1 MIHLNKGK
9 PFPLGSSLTSQGINF
24 SLVATNAEYVE
35 ILLFEK
41 EDSISPKSIFKLDQ
55 THNKGPYWH
64 AEIKNLDEGCIYAFR
79 VKQKNNEI
87 NNNYEKKVLLDPC
100 SRGITGWGSYKR
112 ENALKKQENTNSCLK
127 SVVCDRKLFNFKDYP
142 RPKHSWEET
151 IIYELHIKAFTES
164 TDEDESCFKKFLK
177 KIPYLKELG
186 ITTIELLPIFCFDPT
201 DAPNGLKNFWGYSP
215 INWFTPHFEYLSNES
230 AEKNREEFRRFVEEC
245 HKADIEVIL
254 DVVYNHTCEGDSKG
268 PAISWKGI
276 DENLYYFIGKDKN
289 YQDVSGC
296 GNTIAANRGLVRKLI
311 IESLKCWA
319 SELGVDGFRFDLGIA
334 LSRGENLSPLDNPP
348 IFEDIECEPEL
359 IDIKFISEPWD
370 CGGLYKLGD
379 FPSKNTFTWNGHFRD
394 DLRRFWKGDK
404 DTAWNMSDK
413 IKGSPSIY
421 KEDNI
426 FPKSINFITSHDG
439 FTLKDLVTFN
449 RKHNFA
455 NREQNRDGDNH
466 NNSWNHGTEGPTTNL
481 LINDL
486 RKRQQKNLVLS
497 LLISKGVPMILM
509 GDEIG
514 RSQGGNNN
522 SWCQNNLLGWMNWE
536 HGQQDLELL
545 EYFKYVIKIRKKL
558 INIFNPSFFPNNQT
572 NENIPTYHWH
582 GTKLDSPD
590 WSSWSHT
597 VAFSINKDN
606 NNPLVWIG
614 LNAYSKSIDF
624 PLPKCKYNWLKVID
638 TSMSEIFEPLTINE
652 KFVSI
657 KSRSSLLIISEEVF
671 GAKNNLFKSGRR
683 ESNPHLQLGRLRF
696 YH

>member
-1 MIHLNKGK
+1 M
-9 PFPLGSSLTSQGINF
+9 
-24 SLVATNAEYVE
+24 
-35 ILLFEK
+35 
-41 EDSISPKSIFKLDQ
+41 
-55 THNKGPYWH
+55 
-64 AEIKNLDEGCIYAFR
+64 
-79 VKQKNNEI
+79 
-87 NNNYEKKVLLDPC
+87 
-100 SRGITGWGSYKR
+100 
-112 ENALKKQENTNSCLK
+112 
-127 SVVCDRKLFNFKDYP
+127 
-142 RPKHSWEET
+142 
-151 IIYELHIKAFTES
+151 
-164 TDEDESCFKKFLK
+164 
-177 KIPYLKELG
+177 
-186 ITTIELLPIFCFDPT
+186 
-201 DAPNGLKNFWGYSP
+201 
-215 INWFTPHFEYLSNES
+215 
-230 AEKNREEFRRFVEEC
+230 
-245 HKADIEVIL
+245 
-254 DVVYNHTCEGDSKG
+254 
-268 PAISWKGI
+268 
-276 DENLYYFIGKDKN
+276 
-289 YQDVSGC
+289 
-296 GNTIAANRGLVRKLI
+296 
-311 IESLKCWA
+311 
-319 SELGVDGFRFDLGIA
+319 
-334 LSRGENLSPLDNPP
+334 
-348 IFEDIECEPEL
+348 
-359 IDIKFISEPWD
+359 
-370 CGGLYKLGD
+370 
-379 FPSKNTFTWNGHFRD
+379 TWNGHFRD

-421 KEDNI
+421 GEDNI

-486 RKRQQKNLVLS
+486 RKRQQKNLILS

-522 SWCQNNLLGWMNWE
+522 SWCQNNLLGWMNWG

-572 NENIPTYHWH
+572 NKNIPTYHWH

-597 VAFSINKDN
+597 VAFSINKGIT
-606 NNPLVWIG
+606 NPLIWIG

-652 KFVSI
+652 KSVSI

-671 GAKNNLFKSGRR
+671 GAKNNLF
-683 ESNPHLQLGRLRF
+683 
-696 YH
+696 

>member
-1 MIHLNKGK
+1 MIHLNQGK
-9 PFPLGSSLTSQGINF
+9 PFPLGSSLTSQGVNF
-24 SLVATNAEYVE
+24 SLIATNAEYVE

-41 EDSISPKSIFKLDQ
+41 EDSISPKRIFKLDQ

-100 SRGITGWGSYKR
+100 SRGITGWESYKR
-112 ENALKKQENTNSCLK
+112 ENALKTQENTNSCLK

-164 TDEDESCFKKFLK
+164 TDKDESCFKKFLE

-186 ITTIELLPIFCFDPT
+186 ISTIELLPIFCFDPT

-254 DVVYNHTCEGDSKG
+254 DVVYNHTSEGDSKG

-334 LSRGENLSPLDNPP
+334 LSRGENLLPLDNPP

-404 DTAWNMSDK
+404 DTAWNMSDNCLLYT
-413 IKGSPSIY
+413 SPS
-421 KEDNI
+421 
-426 FPKSINFITSHDG
+426 P
-439 FTLKDLVTFN
+439 
-449 RKHNFA
+449 
-455 NREQNRDGDNH
+455 RDG
-466 NNSWNHGTEGPTTNL
+466 L
-481 LINDL
+481 LS
-486 RKRQQKNLVLS
+486 R
-497 LLISKGVPMILM
+497 M
-509 GDEIG
+509 
-514 RSQGGNNN
+514 
-522 SWCQNNLLGWMNWE
+522 
-536 HGQQDLELL
+536 
-545 EYFKYVIKIRKKL
+545 
-558 INIFNPSFFPNNQT
+558 PS
-572 NENIPTYHWH
+572 
-582 GTKLDSPD
+582 S
-590 WSSWSHT
+590 
-597 VAFSINKDN
+597 A
-606 NNPLVWIG
+606 
-614 LNAYSKSIDF
+614 
-624 PLPKCKYNWLKVID
+624 
-638 TSMSEIFEPLTINE
+638 
-652 KFVSI
+652 
-657 KSRSSLLIISEEVF
+657 
-671 GAKNNLFKSGRR
+671 
-683 ESNPHLQLGRLRF
+683 
-696 YH
+696 

>member
-9 PFPLGSSLTSQGINF
+9 PFPLGSSLTSQGVNF
-24 SLVATNAEYVE
+24 SLIATNAEYVE
-35 ILLFEK
+35 ILLFEN

-87 NNNYEKKVLLDPC
+87 NNNFEKKVLLDPC

-112 ENALKKQENTNSCLK
+112 ENALKTQENTNSCLK
-127 SVVCDRKLFNFKDYP
+127 SVVCDRKLFNFRDYP

-151 IIYELHIKAFTES
+151 IIYELHIKSFTES
-164 TDEDESCFKKFLK
+164 TNQDESCFKKFLK

-230 AEKNREEFRRFVEEC
+230 AGKNREEFRRFVEEC

-254 DVVYNHTCEGDSKG
+254 DVVYNHTSEGDSKG

-413 IKGSPSIY
+413 IKGTPSIY
-421 KEDNI
+421 KEGNI

-466 NNSWNHGTEGPTTNL
+466 NNSWNHGIEGPTTNL

-486 RKRQQKNLVLS
+486 RKRQQKNLILS

-536 HGQQDLELL
+536 QSQQDLELL

-558 INIFNPSFFPNNQT
+558 INIFNPSFFLSNQT
-572 NENIPTYHWH
+572 NENIPIYHWH

-597 VAFSINKDN
+597 VAFSINKGN
-606 NNPLVWIG
+606 TNPLVWIG
-614 LNAYSKSIDF
+614 LNAYSKGIDF

-638 TSMSEIFEPLTINE
+638 TSMSKISEPLTINE
-652 KFVSI
+652 KSVSI

-671 GAKNNLFKSGRR
+671 GTKNNLF
-683 ESNPHLQLGRLRF
+683 
-696 YH
+696 

>member
-1 MIHLNKGK
+1 MTHINRGK
-9 PFPLGSSLTSQGINF
+9 PFPLGSSLTSQGVNF

-35 ILLFEK
+35 ILLFE
-41 EDSISPKSIFKLDQ
+41 EEGSISPKVILKLDQ
-55 THNKGPYWH
+55 NHNTGPYWH
-64 AEIKNLDEGCIYAFR
+64 AEVKNLNEGCIYAFR
-79 VKQKNNEI
+79 VKQKNNAI

-112 ENALKKQENTNSCLK
+112 ENALKTKENTNSCLK
-127 SVVCDRKLFNFKDYP
+127 SVVCDRKLFNFKDFP

-151 IIYELHIKAFTES
+151 IIYELHIKSFTES
-164 TDEDESCFKKFLK
+164 TDKTESCFKKFLK

-186 ITTIELLPIFCFDPT
+186 ITSIELLPIFCFDPT
-201 DAPNGLKNFWGYSP
+201 DAPKGLENFWGYSP

-230 AEKNREEFRRFVEEC
+230 AENNREEFRRFVEEC

-413 IKGSPSIY
+413 IKGTTSIY

-486 RKRQQKNLVLS
+486 RKRQQKNLILS
-497 LLISKGVPMILM
+497 LFISKGVPMILM

-606 NNPLVWIG
+606 TSPLVWIG
-614 LNAYSKSIDF
+614 LNAYSKNIDF
-624 PLPKCKYNWLKVID
+624 PLPKSKYNWLKVID

-652 KFVSI
+652 NSVSI

-671 GAKNNLFKSGRR
+671 GAKNNLF
-683 ESNPHLQLGRLRF
+683 
-696 YH
+696 

>member
-1 MIHLNKGK
+1 MIHLNKGN
-9 PFPLGSSLTSQGINF
+9 PFPLGSSLTSQGVNF
-24 SLVATNAEYVE
+24 SLIATNAEYVE

-64 AEIKNLDEGCIYAFR
+64 AEINNLDEGCIYAFR

-112 ENALKKQENTNSCLK
+112 KNALKTYENTDSCLK

-142 RPKHSWEET
+142 RPNHSWEET
-151 IIYELHIKAFTES
+151 IIYELHINAFTES
-164 TDEDESCFKKFLK
+164 TDKDESCFKKFLK

-186 ITTIELLPIFCFDPT
+186 ITTIELLPIFCFDPN

-230 AEKNREEFRRFVEEC
+230 AKKNREEFRRFVEEC

-254 DVVYNHTCEGDSKG
+254 DVVYNHTSEGDSKG

-311 IESLKCWA
+311 VESLKCWA

-334 LSRGENLSPLDNPP
+334 LSRGENLLPLDNPP

-413 IKGSPSIY
+413 IMGTPSIY

-449 RKHNFA
+449 RKHNFS

-466 NNSWNHGTEGPTTNL
+466 NNSWNHGAEGPTSNS

-486 RKRQQKNLVLS
+486 RKRQQKNLILS

-522 SWCQNNLLGWMNWE
+522 SWCQNNLLGWMNWDN
-536 HGQQDLELL
+536 GQQDLELL

-558 INIFNPSFFPNNQT
+558 INIFNPSFLPNNQK

-597 VAFSINKDN
+597 VVFSINKGKT
-606 NNPLVWIG
+606 NPMVWVG

-624 PLPKCKYNWLKVID
+624 PLPKCKYNWFKVID
-638 TSMSEIFEPLTINE
+638 TSMPEIFEPSKINE
-652 KFVSI
+652 KYVSV
-657 KSRSSLLIISEEVF
+657 KSRSSLLIISEEIF
-671 GAKNNLFKSGRR
+671 GVKKNIF
-683 ESNPHLQLGRLRF
+683 
-696 YH
+696 

>member
-9 PFPLGSSLTSQGINF
+9 PFPLGSSLTSQGVNF
-24 SLVATNAEYVE
+24 SLIATNAEYVE

-112 ENALKKQENTNSCLK
+112 ENALKTQENTNSCLK

-164 TDEDESCFKKFLK
+164 TDKDESCFKKFLK

-201 DAPNGLKNFWGYSP
+201 DAPNGLENFWGYSP

-254 DVVYNHTCEGDSKG
+254 DVVYNHTSEGDSKG

-413 IKGSPSIY
+413 IKGTPSIY

-486 RKRQQKNLVLS
+486 RKRQQKNLILS

-606 NNPLVWIG
+606 TNPLVWIG

-652 KFVSI
+652 KSVSI

-671 GAKNNLFKSGRR
+671 GAKNNLF
-683 ESNPHLQLGRLRF
+683 
-696 YH
+696 

>member
-1 MIHLNKGK
+1 MHLNKGK
-9 PFPLGSSLTSQGINF
+9 PFPLGSSLTSQGVNF
-24 SLVATNAEYVE
+24 SLIAKNAEYVE
-35 ILLFEK
+35 ILLFED
-41 EDSISPKSIFKLDQ
+41 EDSISPKSIFKLDPA
-55 THNKGPYWH
+55 HKKGPYWH

-151 IIYELHIKAFTES
+151 IIYELHIKSFTES
-164 TDEDESCFKKFLK
+164 TDKTESCFKKFLK

-186 ITTIELLPIFCFDPT
+186 ITSIELLPIFCFDPT

-230 AEKNREEFRRFVEEC
+230 AEKNREEFRKLVEEC

-254 DVVYNHTCEGDSKG
+254 DVVYNHTSEGDYKG
-268 PAISWKGI
+268 PAICWKGI

-319 SELGVDGFRFDLGIA
+319 SEFGVDGFRFDLGIA

-359 IDIKFISEPWD
+359 VDIKFISEPWD

-413 IKGSPSIY
+413 IKGTPSIY
-421 KEDNI
+421 KEDTI
-426 FPKSINFITSHDG
+426 SPKSINFITSHDG

-455 NREQNRDGDNH
+455 NGEQNRDGDNH

-486 RKRQQKNLVLS
+486 RKRQQKNLILS

-536 HGQQDLELL
+536 HVQQDFELL

-558 INIFNPSFFPNNQT
+558 INIFNPSFILNNQT

-597 VAFSINKDN
+597 VAFSINQDN
-606 NNPLVWIG
+606 TSPLVWIG

-652 KFVSI
+652 KSVSI

-671 GAKNNLFKSGRR
+671 GAKNNLF
-683 ESNPHLQLGRLRF
+683 
-696 YH
+696 

>member
-1 MIHLNKGK
+1 M
-9 PFPLGSSLTSQGINF
+9 
-24 SLVATNAEYVE
+24 
-35 ILLFEK
+35 FEK
-41 EDSISPKSIFKLDQ
+41 EDSISPKNIFKLD
-55 THNKGPYWH
+55 HNHNTGPYWH
-64 AEIKNLDEGCIYAFR
+64 AEIENLNEGCIYAFR
-79 VKQKNNEI
+79 INQKNNGI

-100 SRGITGWGSYKR
+100 SRGITGWGIYKR
-112 ENALKKQENTNSCLK
+112 ENALNTNDNTNSCLK
-127 SVVCDRKLFNFKDYP
+127 SVVCDRKLFNFEDYP

-151 IIYELHIKAFTES
+151 IIYELHIRAFTES
-164 TDEDESCFKKFLK
+164 TDKDKSCFKKFLK

-186 ITTIELLPIFCFDPT
+186 ITTIELLPVFCFDPT
-201 DAPNGLKNFWGYSP
+201 DAPNGLENFWGYSP

-230 AEKNREEFRRFVEEC
+230 AEKNREEFRRLVEEC

-254 DVVYNHTCEGDSKG
+254 DVVYNHTSEGDSQG
-268 PAISWKGI
+268 PVISWKGI

-379 FPSKNTFTWNGHFRD
+379 FPSKTTFTWNGHFRD

-413 IKGSPSIY
+413 IKGTPSMY

-466 NNSWNHGTEGPTTNL
+466 NNSWNHGTEGPTKNL

-486 RKRQQKNLVLS
+486 RKRQQRNLILS

-522 SWCQNNLLGWMNWE
+522 SWCQNNLLGWMNWD
-536 HGQQDLELL
+536 HDQQDLELL
-545 EYFKYVIKIRKKL
+545 EYSKYVIKIRKKL
-558 INIFNPSFFPNNQT
+558 INIFNPSFLPNNQ
-572 NENIPTYHWH
+572 NQKNIPIYHWH

-597 VAFSINKDN
+597 VAFSINKGKT
-606 NNPLVWIG
+606 NPLVWIG

-638 TSMSEIFEPLTINE
+638 TSAPEIFEPLTINE
-652 KFVSI
+652 KSVSI

-671 GAKNNLFKSGRR
+671 GAKNNIF
-683 ESNPHLQLGRLRF
+683 
-696 YH
+696 

>member
-164 TDEDESCFKKFLK
+164 TDKDESCFKKFLK

-201 DAPNGLKNFWGYSP
+201 DAPNGLENFWGYSP

-254 DVVYNHTCEGDSKG
+254 DVVYNHTSEGDSKG

-359 IDIKFISEPWD
+359 IDIKLISEPWD

-413 IKGSPSIY
+413 IKGTPSIY

-486 RKRQQKNLVLS
+486 RKRQQKNLILS

-597 VAFSINKDN
+597 VAFSINKGN
-606 NNPLVWIG
+606 TNPLVWIG

-652 KFVSI
+652 KSVSI

-671 GAKNNLFKSGRR
+671 GAKNNLF
-683 ESNPHLQLGRLRF
+683 
-696 YH
+696 

>member
-1 MIHLNKGK
+1 MTHINKGK
-9 PFPLGSSLTSQGINF
+9 PFPLGSSLTSQGVNF
-24 SLVATNAEYVE
+24 SLIATNAEYVE

-41 EDSISPKSIFKLDQ
+41 EDSICPKNILKLDRK
-55 THNKGPYWH
+55 HNTGPYWH
-64 AEIKNLDEGCIYAFR
+64 AEIRNLNEGCIYAFR
-79 VKQKNNEI
+79 IKQKNNGI

-112 ENALKKQENTNSCLK
+112 ENALEKHENTNSCLK

-164 TDEDESCFKKFLK
+164 TDKDESCFKRFLK

-186 ITTIELLPIFCFDPT
+186 ITTIELLPIFSFDPT
-201 DAPNGLKNFWGYSP
+201 DAPDGLENFWGYSP

-230 AEKNREEFRRFVEEC
+230 AEKNREEFRKLVEEC
-245 HKADIEVIL
+245 HNAEIEVIL
-254 DVVYNHTCEGDSKG
+254 DVVYNHTSEGDSQG

-319 SELGVDGFRFDLGIA
+319 NELGVDGFRFDLGIA
-334 LSRGENLSPLDNPP
+334 LSRGENLLPLDNPP

-359 IDIKFISEPWD
+359 IDIKLISEPWD
-370 CGGLYKLGD
+370 CGGLYKLGN
-379 FPSKNTFTWNGHFRD
+379 FPSRNTFTWNGHFRD

-421 KEDNI
+421 KQDNI

-455 NREQNRDGDNH
+455 NKEQNKDGDNH
-466 NNSWNHGTEGPTTNL
+466 NNSWNHGIEGPTTNSF
-481 LINDL
+481 INDL
-486 RKRQQKNLVLS
+486 RKRQQKNLLLS
-497 LLISKGVPMILM
+497 LLISKGVPMLLM

-522 SWCQNNLLGWMNWE
+522 SWCQNTLLGWMNWD
-536 HGQQDLELL
+536 HNQQDLELL
-545 EYFKYVIKIRKKL
+545 NYLKYVIKIRKKL
-558 INIFNPSFFPNNQT
+558 IKIFNPLFLPNNQ
-572 NENIPTYHWH
+572 NHEDIPRYHWH

-597 VAFSINKDN
+597 VAFSINKGKT
-606 NNPLVWIG
+606 NPLVWIG

-638 TSMSEIFEPLTINE
+638 TSMSEIFEPQTVNE
-652 KFVSI
+652 KTVLI
-657 KSRSSLLIISEEVF
+657 KSRSSLLIISEELF
-671 GAKNNLFKSGRR
+671 GGRKNIF
-683 ESNPHLQLGRLRF
+683 
-696 YH
+696 

>member
-9 PFPLGSSLTSQGINF
+9 PFPLGSSLTSQGVNF
-24 SLVATNAEYVE
+24 SLIATNAEYVE

-112 ENALKKQENTNSCLK
+112 ENALKNQENTNSCLK

-164 TDEDESCFKKFLK
+164 TDKDESCFKKFLK

-201 DAPNGLKNFWGYSP
+201 DAPNGLENFWGYSP

-334 LSRGENLSPLDNPP
+334 LSRGENLSPLENPP

-359 IDIKFISEPWD
+359 IDIKLISEPWD

-413 IKGSPSIY
+413 IKGTPSIY

-486 RKRQQKNLVLS
+486 RKRQQKNLILS

-606 NNPLVWIG
+606 TNPLVWIG

-652 KFVSI
+652 KSVSI

-671 GAKNNLFKSGRR
+671 GAKNNLF
-683 ESNPHLQLGRLRF
+683 
-696 YH
+696 

>member
-1 MIHLNKGK
+1 VTHINKGK
-9 PFPLGSSLTSQGINF
+9 PFPLGSSLTSQGVNF
-24 SLVATNAEYVE
+24 SLIATNAEYVE

-41 EDSISPKSIFKLDQ
+41 EDSIFPKTIFKLDQ
-55 THNKGPYWH
+55 SHNTGPYWH
-64 AEIKNLDEGCIYAFR
+64 VEIKNLNEGCIYAFR
-79 VKQKNNEI
+79 IKQKNNEI

-100 SRGITGWGSYKR
+100 ARGITGWGSYER
-112 ENALKKQENTNSCLK
+112 ENALKTQENTNSCLK

-151 IIYELHIKAFTES
+151 IIYELHIKSFTES
-164 TDEDESCFKKFLK
+164 TDKNESCCKKFLK

-201 DAPNGLKNFWGYSP
+201 DAPNGLENFWGYSP

-230 AEKNREEFRRFVEEC
+230 AEKNREEFRKLVEEC

-254 DVVYNHTCEGDSKG
+254 DVVYNHTSEGDSQG

-319 SELGVDGFRFDLGIA
+319 SEFGVDGFRFDLGIA
-334 LSRGENLSPLDNPP
+334 LSRGENLSPLENPP

-486 RKRQQKNLVLS
+486 RKRQQKNLILS

-558 INIFNPSFFPNNQT
+558 INIFNPASFLNKQT
-572 NENIPTYHWH
+572 NENIPKYHWH

-597 VAFSINKDN
+597 VAFSINKGN
-606 NNPLVWIG
+606 TNPLVWIG
-614 LNAYSKSIDF
+614 FNAYSKSIDF
-624 PLPKCKYNWLKVID
+624 HLPKCKYNWLKVID
-638 TSMSEIFEPLTINE
+638 TNMLGIFEPLTINE
-652 KFVSI
+652 KSVSI

-671 GAKNNLFKSGRR
+671 GAKK
-683 ESNPHLQLGRLRF
+683 
-696 YH
+696 

>member
-1 MIHLNKGK
+1 MIQLNKGK
-9 PFPLGSSLTSQGINF
+9 PFPLGSSLTSQGVNF
-24 SLVATNAEYVE
+24 SLIATNAEYIE

-87 NNNYEKKVLLDPC
+87 NNNYEQKVLLDPC

-112 ENALKKQENTNSCLK
+112 ENALKTQENTNSCLK

-164 TDEDESCFKKFLK
+164 TDKDESCFKKFLK

-201 DAPNGLKNFWGYSP
+201 DAPNGLDNFWGYSP

-230 AEKNREEFRRFVEEC
+230 AKKNREEFRKLVEEC

-254 DVVYNHTCEGDSKG
+254 DVVYNHTSEGDSKG

-319 SELGVDGFRFDLGIA
+319 NEFGVDGFRFDLGIA

-359 IDIKFISEPWD
+359 VDIKFISEPWD

-413 IKGSPSIY
+413 IKGTPSIY

-439 FTLKDLVTFN
+439 FTLRDLVTFN

-486 RKRQQKNLVLS
+486 RKRQQKNLILS
-497 LLISKGVPMILM
+497 LLISRGVPMILM

-536 HGQQDLELL
+536 EYQQDLELF

-558 INIFNPSFFPNNQT
+558 INIFNPSFFSNNQT
-572 NENIPTYHWH
+572 NENFPTYHWH

-597 VAFSINKDN
+597 VAFSINKGN
-606 NNPLVWIG
+606 TNPLVWIG
-614 LNAYSKSIDF
+614 LNAYSKTIDF

-638 TSMSEIFEPLTINE
+638 TSMPKIFKPLTINE
-652 KFVSI
+652 KSVSI

-671 GAKNNLFKSGRR
+671 GAKNNIS
-683 ESNPHLQLGRLRF
+683 
-696 YH
+696 

>member
-1 MIHLNKGK
+1 MNHIYKGK
-9 PFPLGSSLTSQGINF
+9 PFPLGSSLTSKGVNF

-35 ILLFEK
+35 ILLFES
-41 EDSISPKSIFKLDQ
+41 EDSVSPKTILQLD
-55 THNKGPYWH
+55 HNNNTGPYWH
-64 AEIKNLDEGCIYAFR
+64 AEISNLKEGCIYAFR
-79 VKQKNNEI
+79 VKQKNNGV

-100 SRGITGWGSYKR
+100 SRGITGWGSYIR
-112 ENALKKQENTNSCLK
+112 ENALKSHENTNSCLK
-127 SVVCDRKLFNFKDYP
+127 SVVCNRKLFNFKDFP

-164 TDEDESCFKKFLK
+164 TDEKESCFRKFLK

-201 DAPNGLKNFWGYSP
+201 DAPNGLENFWGYSP

-230 AEKNREEFRRFVEEC
+230 AEDNREEFRKLVEEC

-254 DVVYNHTCEGDSKG
+254 DVVFNHTSEGDSQG

-319 SELGVDGFRFDLGIA
+319 SEFGVDGFRFDLGIA

-348 IFEDIECEPEL
+348 IFDDIECEPEL
-359 IDIKFISEPWD
+359 IDIKLISEPWD
-370 CGGLYKLGD
+370 CGGLYKLSD
-379 FPSKNTFTWNGHFRD
+379 FTSKKTFKSNGQYRD
-394 DLRRFWKGDK
+394 DLRRFCKGDK
-404 DTAWNMSDK
+404 NTDWTMSDK
-413 IKGSPSIY
+413 IKGSKSIY

-439 FTLKDLVTFN
+439 YTLKDLVTFN

-455 NREQNRDGDNH
+455 NKEQNRDGDNH
-466 NNSWNHGTEGPTTNL
+466 NNSWNHGIEGPTTNSS
-481 LINDL
+481 INDL
-486 RKRQQKNLVLS
+486 RKRQQKNLLLS
-497 LLISKGVPMILM
+497 LLISRGVPMLLM

-536 HGQQDLELL
+536 HSHQDLELL
-545 EYFKYVIKIRKKL
+545 NYLKYVIKIRKKL
-558 INIFNPSFFPNNQT
+558 INIFNPSILSTHKNHDDNPK
-572 NENIPTYHWH
+572 YYWH

-597 VAFSINKDN
+597 VAFSINKGN
-606 NNPLVWIG
+606 TNPLVWIG

-624 PLPKCKYNWLKVID
+624 HLPKCKYNWLKVID
-638 TSMSEIFEPLTINE
+638 TSMPEIFEPLTINE
-652 KFVSI
+652 KSVSI
-657 KSRSSLLIISEEVF
+657 KSRSSLLIISEKVF
-671 GAKNNLFKSGRR
+671 
-683 ESNPHLQLGRLRF
+683 
-696 YH
+696 

>member
-9 PFPLGSSLTSQGINF
+9 PFPLGSSLTSQGVNF
-24 SLVATNAEYVE
+24 SLIATNAEYVE

-41 EDSISPKSIFKLDQ
+41 EDSISPKSIFKLNQ

-64 AEIKNLDEGCIYAFR
+64 AEIKNLEEGSTYAFR

-112 ENALKKQENTNSCLK
+112 ENALKTQENTNSCLK

-164 TDEDESCFKKFLK
+164 TDKDESCFKKFLK

-245 HKADIEVIL
+245 HKANIEVIL
-254 DVVYNHTCEGDSKG
+254 DVVYNHTSEGDSKG

-394 DLRRFWKGDK
+394 DLRKFWKGDK

-413 IKGSPSIY
+413 IKGTPSVY

-466 NNSWNHGTEGPTTNL
+466 NNSWNHGIEGPTSNL

-486 RKRQQKNLVLS
+486 RKRQQKNLILS

-522 SWCQNNLLGWMNWE
+522 SWCQNNSLGWMNWE

-545 EYFKYVIKIRKKL
+545 EYFKYVIRIRKKL
-558 INIFNPSFFPNNQT
+558 INIFNPSFFPNNQS
-572 NENIPTYHWH
+572 NENIPRYHWH
-582 GTKLDSPD
+582 GTKLDMPD

-597 VAFSINKDN
+597 VAFSINKGKT
-606 NNPLVWIG
+606 NPLVWIG

-624 PLPKCKYNWLKVID
+624 SLPKCKHNWLKVID
-638 TSMSEIFEPLTINE
+638 TSMSEIFKPLTINE
-652 KFVSI
+652 KSVSI

-671 GAKNNLFKSGRR
+671 GAKNNIF
-683 ESNPHLQLGRLRF
+683 
-696 YH
+696 

>member
-1 MIHLNKGK
+1 MTHINKGN
-9 PFPLGSSLTSQGINF
+9 PFPLGSSLTTRGVNF

-41 EDSISPKSIFKLDQ
+41 EDSISPKTILRLDQ
-55 THNKGPYWH
+55 NHNNTGPYWH
-64 AEIKNLDEGCIYAFR
+64 AEISNLNEGCIYAFR
-79 VKQKNNEI
+79 VKQKNNGI

-100 SRGITGWGSYKR
+100 SRGITGWASYKR
-112 ENALKKQENTNSCLK
+112 ENASKTHENTNSCLK

-164 TDEDESCFKKFLK
+164 TDKDESSFKKFLK

-201 DAPNGLKNFWGYSP
+201 DAPNGLGNFWGYSP

-230 AEKNREEFRRFVEEC
+230 PEKNREEFRKLVEEC

-254 DVVYNHTCEGDSKG
+254 DVVYNHTSEGDSKG
-268 PAISWKGI
+268 PVISWKGI
-276 DENLYYFIGKDKN
+276 DENLYYFIGKDKI

-319 SELGVDGFRFDLGIA
+319 TELGVDGFRFDLGIA

-359 IDIKFISEPWD
+359 IDIKLISEPWD
-370 CGGLYKLGD
+370 CGGLYKLGN

-421 KEDNI
+421 KESNI

-439 FTLKDLVTFN
+439 FTLKDLVSYN

-455 NREQNRDGDNH
+455 NNEQNKDGDNH
-466 NNSWNHGTEGPTTNL
+466 NNSWNHGIEGPTRNL
-481 LINDL
+481 FINDL
-486 RKRQQKNLVLS
+486 RKRQQKNLLLS
-497 LLISKGVPMILM
+497 LLISRGVPMVLM

-522 SWCQNNLLGWMNWE
+522 TWCQNNLLGWMNWDNSK
-536 HGQQDLELL
+536 QDLELL
-545 EYFKYVIKIRKKL
+545 NYFKYVIHIRKQL
-558 INIFNPSFFPNNQT
+558 INIFNPSLLSNNQDT
-572 NENIPTYHWH
+572 GNMPRYHWH

-597 VAFSINKDN
+597 VAFSINKGET
-606 NNPLVWIG
+606 NPLIWIG
-614 LNAYSKSIDF
+614 LNAYSKSIEF

-638 TSMSEIFEPLTINE
+638 TSMSEIFEPLTVNE
-652 KFVSI
+652 KSI
-657 KSRSSLLIISEEVF
+657 LINNRSSILIVSEEVF
-671 GAKNNLFKSGRR
+671 GGKNKIF
-683 ESNPHLQLGRLRF
+683 
-696 YH
+696 

>member
-164 TDEDESCFKKFLK
+164 TDKDESCFKKFLK

-230 AEKNREEFRRFVEEC
+230 AEKNREEFRGFVEEC
-245 HKADIEVIL
+245 HKAGIEVIL

-404 DTAWNMSDK
+404 NTAWNMSDK
-413 IKGSPSIY
+413 IKGTPSIY

-455 NREQNRDGDNH
+455 NREQNRDGENH

-486 RKRQQKNLVLS
+486 RKRQQKNLILS
-497 LLISKGVPMILM
+497 LLISRGVPMILM

-536 HGQQDLELL
+536 HDQKDLELL

-558 INIFNPSFFPNNQT
+558 IHIFNPSFFPNNQT

-597 VAFSINKDN
+597 VAFSINKGIT
-606 NNPLVWIG
+606 NPLIWIG

-638 TSMSEIFEPLTINE
+638 TSMSKIFEPLTIKE
-652 KFVSI
+652 KSVSI

-671 GAKNNLFKSGRR
+671 GAKNNLF
-683 ESNPHLQLGRLRF
+683 
-696 YH
+696 

>member
-1 MIHLNKGK
+1 MTHINKGN
-9 PFPLGSSLTSQGINF
+9 PFPLGSSLTSQGVNF

-112 ENALKKQENTNSCLK
+112 ENALKTQENTNSCLK

-164 TDEDESCFKKFLK
+164 TDKDESCFKKFLK

-201 DAPNGLKNFWGYSP
+201 DAPNGLENFWGYSP

-486 RKRQQKNLVLS
+486 RKRQQKNLILS

-597 VAFSINKDN
+597 VAFSINKGN
-606 NNPLVWIG
+606 TNPLVWIG

-652 KFVSI
+652 KSVSI

-671 GAKNNLFKSGRR
+671 GAKNNIF
-683 ESNPHLQLGRLRF
+683 
-696 YH
+696 

>member
-1 MIHLNKGK
+1 VTHINKGK
-9 PFPLGSSLTSQGINF
+9 PFPLGSSLTSEGVNF

-41 EDSISPKSIFKLDQ
+41 AGSISPNRIFKLDQ
-55 THNKGPYWH
+55 KHNTGPYWH
-64 AEIKNLDEGCIYAFR
+64 AEVKNLNEGCIYAFR
-79 VKQKNNEI
+79 VKQKNNSI

-100 SRGITGWGSYKR
+100 SRGITGWGGYKR
-112 ENALKKQENTNSCLK
+112 ENALKTQDNTNSCLK
-127 SVVCDRKLFNFKDYP
+127 SVVCDRKLFNFKDFP

-151 IIYELHIKAFTES
+151 IIYELHIKSFTES
-164 TDEDESCFKKFLK
+164 TDKTESCFKKFLK

-186 ITTIELLPIFCFDPT
+186 ITSIELLPIFCFDPT
-201 DAPNGLKNFWGYSP
+201 DAPNGLENFWGYSP

-230 AEKNREEFRRFVEEC
+230 AEKNREEFRKLVEEC
-245 HKADIEVIL
+245 HKAEIEVIL
-254 DVVYNHTCEGDSKG
+254 DVVYNHTSEGDYKG
-268 PAISWKGI
+268 PAICWKGI

-319 SELGVDGFRFDLGIA
+319 SEFGVDGFRFDLGIA

-359 IDIKFISEPWD
+359 VDIKFISEPWD

-421 KEDNI
+421 KEDTI

-466 NNSWNHGTEGPTTNL
+466 NNSWNHGIEGPTTNL

-486 RKRQQKNLVLS
+486 RKRQQKNLILS

-606 NNPLVWIG
+606 TNPLVWIG

-652 KFVSI
+652 KSVSI

-671 GAKNNLFKSGRR
+671 GAKNNLF
-683 ESNPHLQLGRLRF
+683 
-696 YH
+696 

>member
-1 MIHLNKGK
+1 MIHLNKGN
-9 PFPLGSSLTSQGINF
+9 PFPLGSSLTSQGVNF
-24 SLVATNAEYVE
+24 SLIATNAEYVE

-64 AEIKNLDEGCIYAFR
+64 AEIKNLNEGCIYAFR
-79 VKQKNNEI
+79 IKQKNNEI

-100 SRGITGWGSYKR
+100 SRGITGWRSYKR
-112 ENALKKQENTNSCLK
+112 ENALKNQENTSSCLK

-164 TDEDESCFKKFLK
+164 TDKDESCFKKFLK

-201 DAPNGLKNFWGYSP
+201 DAPNGLENFWGYSP

-413 IKGSPSIY
+413 IKGTPSIY

-466 NNSWNHGTEGPTTNL
+466 NNSWNHGIEGPTTNL

-486 RKRQQKNLVLS
+486 RKRQQKNLILS

-606 NNPLVWIG
+606 TSPLVWIG

-652 KFVSI
+652 KSVSI

-671 GAKNNLFKSGRR
+671 GAKNNIF
-683 ESNPHLQLGRLRF
+683 
-696 YH
+696 

>member
-1 MIHLNKGK
+1 MTHINKGK
-9 PFPLGSSLTSQGINF
+9 PFPLGSSLTSQGVNF
-24 SLVATNAEYVE
+24 SLIATNAEYVE

-41 EDSISPKSIFKLDQ
+41 EDSISPKTISRLDQ
-55 THNKGPYWH
+55 KHNTGPYWH
-64 AEIKNLDEGCIYAFR
+64 AEIKDLNEGCIYAFR
-79 VKQKNNEI
+79 VKQQNNGI

-100 SRGITGWGSYKR
+100 SRGITGWKSYKR
-112 ENALKKQENTNSCLK
+112 GNALKTQENTHSCLK

-151 IIYELHIKAFTES
+151 IIYELHIKSFTES
-164 TDEDESCFKKFLK
+164 ADKNESCFKKFLQ

-201 DAPNGLKNFWGYSP
+201 DAPNGLENFWGYSP

-230 AEKNREEFRRFVEEC
+230 AEKDREEFRRLVEEC
-245 HKADIEVIL
+245 HKSDIEVIL
-254 DVVYNHTCEGDSKG
+254 DVVYNHTSEGDSQG
-268 PAISWKGI
+268 PVISWKGI

-296 GNTIAANRGLVRKLI
+296 GNTIAANRGLVRKII

-319 SELGVDGFRFDLGIA
+319 SEFGVDGFRFDLGIA
-334 LSRGENLSPLDNPP
+334 LSRGENLSPLENPP

-359 IDIKFISEPWD
+359 IDIKLISEPWD

-486 RKRQQKNLVLS
+486 RKRQQKNLILS

-597 VAFSINKDN
+597 VAFSINKGN
-606 NNPLVWIG
+606 TNPLVWIG

-638 TSMSEIFEPLTINE
+638 TSMPGILEPLTISE
-652 KFVSI
+652 RSVSI

-671 GAKNNLFKSGRR
+671 GAKNNIF
-683 ESNPHLQLGRLRF
+683 
-696 YH
+696 

>member
-24 SLVATNAEYVE
+24 SLVATNAKYVE

-41 EDSISPKSIFKLDQ
+41 EDSISPKSTFKLDQ
-55 THNKGPYWH
+55 THNTGPYWH
-64 AEIKNLDEGCIYAFR
+64 AEIKNLDEGCIYAYR

-100 SRGITGWGSYKR
+100 SRGITGWRSYKR
-112 ENALKKQENTNSCLK
+112 ENALKNQENTNSCLK

-164 TDEDESCFKKFLK
+164 TDKDESCFKKFFK

-230 AEKNREEFRRFVEEC
+230 AVKNREEFRRFVEEC

-413 IKGSPSIY
+413 IKGTPSIY

-481 LINDL
+481 LINNL
-486 RKRQQKNLVLS
+486 RKRQQKNLILS

-522 SWCQNNLLGWMNWE
+522 SWCQNNLLGCMSWE

-558 INIFNPSFFPNNQT
+558 INIFNPSFFPYNQT

-597 VAFSINKDN
+597 VAFSINKGIT
-606 NNPLVWIG
+606 NPLVWIG

-638 TSMSEIFEPLTINE
+638 TSISEIFEPLTIN
-652 KFVSI
+652 KKSVSI

-671 GAKNNLFKSGRR
+671 GAKNNLF
-683 ESNPHLQLGRLRF
+683 
-696 YH
+696 

>member
-1 MIHLNKGK
+1 MIHLNKGN
-9 PFPLGSSLTSQGINF
+9 PFPLGSSLTSQGVNF
-24 SLVATNAEYVE
+24 SLIATNAEYVE
-35 ILLFEK
+35 ILLFEE

-79 VKQKNNEI
+79 VKQKNNAI

-112 ENALKKQENTNSCLK
+112 ENTLKTKENTTSCLK
-127 SVVCDRKLFNFKDYP
+127 SVVCDRKLFNFRDYP
-142 RPKHSWEET
+142 RPQHSWEET

-164 TDEDESCFKKFLK
+164 TDKDESCFKKFLK

-254 DVVYNHTCEGDSKG
+254 DVVYNHTSEGDSKG

-413 IKGSPSIY
+413 IKGTPSIY

-466 NNSWNHGTEGPTTNL
+466 NNSWNHGAEGPTTNL

-486 RKRQQKNLVLS
+486 RKRQQKNLILS

-522 SWCQNNLLGWMNWE
+522 SWCQNNLLGCMNWE

-545 EYFKYVIKIRKKL
+545 EYFRYVIKIRKKL
-558 INIFNPSFFPNNQT
+558 INIFNPSFFANNQS
-572 NENIPTYHWH
+572 NENIPRYHWH
-582 GTKLDSPD
+582 GTKLDRPD

-597 VAFSINKDN
+597 VAFSINNDN

-624 PLPKCKYNWLKVID
+624 SIPKCKYNWLKVID
-638 TSMSEIFEPLTINE
+638 TSMTEIFKPLTIN
-652 KFVSI
+652 KKSVSI

-671 GAKNNLFKSGRR
+671 GTKNNIL
-683 ESNPHLQLGRLRF
+683 
-696 YH
+696 